1 MKQELL
7 AVGGEG
13 SSYYNAEK
21 PRTVIKFE
29 EGRKTTPP
37 HLLPQV
43 ELQMPKGIL
52 KDLCCLASRVS
63 KAMMFFC

>member
-37 HLLPQV
+37 TSC
-43 ELQMPKGIL
+43 PKL
-52 KDLCCLASRVS
+52 NFRYQKE
-63 KAMMFFC
+63 F